1 MENKYEQD
9 QKHELEKR
17 RQLEMDYVKI
27 LKRAWETTW
36 RYRALWVFGI
46 ILALTTGGGTPS
58 GPNGNGGNGGNGG
71 GGFYPPGRFTWP
83 PGKFPW
89 PPGEFPWPP
98 SDIPWREVASN
109 IVSVLVVVGIGLAC
123 VTLLLLVVG
132 TIARYVAET
141 SLIRMVDDH
150 EETGQKR
157 SIREGFRMGWSR
169 DSFRLFLIKLL
180 ITLPTV
186 AAFIL
191 LLLITGA
198 PLLLWLTRSTALGV
212 IGTVAAVGLFFL
224 FIFLAIIVGTVL
236 SLLIKFFWRACVL
249 EGLGVTDSIRHGF
262 DMVRRHLKDVVI
274 MWLIMVGIHIGW
286 IIALILI
293 SILLIPVI
301 LLLIVVGGIVGGL
314 PALAVWGLTSI
325 FFEGVV
331 PWILAALIGA
341 PIFILIVAVPWLFLG
356 GLMEVFKSSVWT
368 LTYRE
373 LCALESLEMA
383 TEIPPVTETQPETE
397 TWEDFDIAP
406 EQESEEDA

>member
-1 MENKYEQD
+1 
-9 QKHELEKR
+9 
-17 RQLEMDYVKI
+17 MDYVKI

-71 GGFYPPGRFTWP
+71 GGGFYPPGRYTWP
-83 PGKFPW
+83 PSKFPW
-89 PPGEFPWPP
+89 PLRVIPWP
-98 SDIPWREVASN
+98 EVPSN
-109 IVSVLVVVGIGLAC
+109 IVTLLIVVGVGLAC
-123 VTLLLLVVG
+123 VMLLLLVVG

-141 SLIRMVDDH
+141 ALIRMVDDH

-169 DSFRLFLIKLL
+169 NSLRLFLIKLL
-180 ITLPTV
+180 ITLPTI

-191 LLLITGA
+191 LFLIAGA
-198 PLLLWLTRSTALGV
+198 PLLLWLTGSMTWGV

-286 IIALILI
+286 IIALVFATIM
-293 SILLIPVI
+293 LIPVT

-314 PALAVWGLTSI
+314 PALVVWGLTRI
-325 FFEGVV
+325 FFEGAV
-331 PWILAALIGA
+331 PWIMAALIGA

-373 LCALESLEMA
+373 LRVLESLEMA
-383 TEIPPVTETQPETE
+383 AEIPPVTETQPETE
-397 TWEDFDIAP
+397 TWGDVSIAP
-406 EQESEEDA
+406 EQKPGEEA

>member
-1 MENKYEQD
+1 
-9 QKHELEKR
+9 
-17 RQLEMDYVKI
+17 MDYVKI

-46 ILALTTGGGTPS
+46 ILALTTASGGSPGDGGG
-58 GPNGNGGNGGNGG
+58 GGGNGGNS
-71 GGFYPPGRFTWP
+71 GGFYPPGRYTWP

-89 PPGEFPWPP
+89 PLR
-98 SDIPWREVASN
+98 DIPWPEVPSN
-109 IVSVLVVVGIGLAC
+109 IVTMLIVVGVGLAC
-123 VTLLLLVVG
+123 VMLLLFVVG

-141 SLIRMVDDH
+141 ALIRMVDDH

-212 IGTVAAVGLFFL
+212 IGTVATVGLFFL

-262 DMVRRHLKDVVI
+262 DVVRRHLKDVVI
-274 MWLIMVGIHIGW
+274 MWLIMVGIRIGW
-286 IIALILI
+286 VIALVFI

-373 LCALESLEMA
+373 LCALESLEVA
-383 TEIPPVTETQPETE
+383 TEIPPAAAIYPEAE
-397 TWEDFDIAP
+397 TWEDTEIAP

>member
-1 MENKYEQD
+1 
-9 QKHELEKR
+9 
-17 RQLEMDYVKI
+17 MDYVKI

-46 ILALTTGGGTPS
+46 ILALTTASGGSPGDGGG
-58 GPNGNGGNGGNGG
+58 GGGNGGNS
-71 GGFYPPGRFTWP
+71 GGFYPPGRYTWP

-89 PPGEFPWPP
+89 PLR
-98 SDIPWREVASN
+98 DIPWPEVPSN
-109 IVSVLVVVGIGLAC
+109 IVTMLIVVGVGLAC
-123 VTLLLLVVG
+123 VMLLLFVVG

-141 SLIRMVDDH
+141 ALIRMVDDH

-286 IIALILI
+286 IIALISI